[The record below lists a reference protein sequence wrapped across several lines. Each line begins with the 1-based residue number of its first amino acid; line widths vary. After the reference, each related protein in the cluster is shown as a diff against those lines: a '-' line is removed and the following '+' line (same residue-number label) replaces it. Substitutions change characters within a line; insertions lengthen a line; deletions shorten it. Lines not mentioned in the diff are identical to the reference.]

1 MKPKES
7 TFASNPD
14 TCYISRQGEVYG
26 PYSWQ
31 EILNNISDKTVSV
44 NDLVWDSSSNEWKPI
59 RYIFANNETGNETG
73 NKKEERSKFSRFWG
87 MFLMVLNPG
96 VLLKSHLQR
105 YSWQWALSVS
115 GLAFMLFF
123 IQTSLDLY
131 GGGVTISGIF
141 IAIIGFI
148 YGTLGVFLFAMM
160 AWLIVKVWGNHHP
173 AKWTVKAFGLG
184 YSPALVYTTSGLLFN
199 VFLGWNTA
207 LTFGIPGIL
216 WATRPMMATL
226 KEMTGGKRI
235 VSLLISVFFGFM
247 IFMGW
252 SWLIW

>member
-1 MKPKES
+1 MRELKNTS
-7 TFASNPD
+7 ITNLDS
-14 TCYISRQGEVYG
+14 CYISRQGEVRG
-26 PYSWQ
+26 PYSKQ
-31 EILNNISDKTVSV
+31 QILNNISKKEIAI
-44 NDLVWDSSSNEWKPI
+44 NDLVYDTSSNEWKPI
-59 RYIFANNETGNETG
+59 REIFTSSETSKQTN
-73 NKKEERSKFSRFWG
+73 KFSRFWG

-96 VLLKSHLQR
+96 ILLKSHLQS

-123 IQTSLDLY
+123 VQTSSDIYRGTY
-131 GGGVTISGIF
+131 GEGGIFTISGIF
-141 IAIIGFI
+141 IAILGFL

-160 AWLIVKVWGNHHP
+160 AWLIVKVWGNHHT

-199 VFLGWNTA
+199 IFLGWNTA

-235 VSLLISVFFGFM
+235 VSLLISVFFGCM

-252 SWLIW
+252 SWFIW